1 MHPQRWEHGSPE
13 IRYDA
18 GGIPMT
24 QEEKN
29 RIDQMDEEAA
39 VMRFVDQ
46 PGQWEDVTPEDVR
59 KRQAEAWK
67 EYVESVKR

>member
-1 MHPQRWEHGSPE
+1 
-13 IRYDA
+13 
-18 GGIPMT
+18 MT

-59 KRQAEAWK
+59 KRQAEAWEAFEQAWK
-67 EYVESVKR
+67 PGKQ

>member
-1 MHPQRWEHGSPE
+1 
-13 IRYDA
+13 
-18 GGIPMT
+18 MT